1 MGFNPSH
8 VVVIRRASSQC
19 PQHLNRELYGWPGRA
34 PTIADVDSPGIST
47 GARLIQVK
55 APRPLL
61 GIKATFEV
69 PEDLSCGRA
78 GSTDR
83 PEGCVIPPAETLAT
97 PAHNDLHVA
106 EPTRAITTAPRSMTH
121 GVEHDNQP

>member
-1 MGFNPSH
+1 MSSASQS
-8 VVVIRRASSQC
+8 RA
-19 PQHLNRELYGWPGRA
+19 LGWPGRA
-34 PTIADVDSPGIST
+34 PTIADVDSAGIST
-47 GARLIQVK
+47 GARLIHVK

-97 PAHNDLHVA
+97 PPIMISWKHVA
-106 EPTRAITTAPRSMTH
+106 EPTRAITTAPRSA
-121 GVEHDNQP
+121 DAWSRA